1 MNQPPGGRWTRRE
14 IAKKLIF
21 LSASAVGF
29 RADAE
34 AAAATSGAASTPHK
48 TTPPGDTAKIW
59 LTLPSTPALPTPKRS
74 DVVTVN
80 GVPIFFA
87 RFGDGPEVLLLHGGL
102 GNSNYWGNQI
112 LSAGG
117 ELHGHRHGHQGTRAQ
132 LSDLAQI
139 RLRPVR
145 RRCRG
150 PSRRS
155 GRSFRL
161 ARRVERRRDHRASTR
176 HDTAKSRHQTVC
188 LRRQQHTGRTEA
200 GGSKSP
206 VFASY
211 AARCAIEYRHLSPH
225 PERWAQ
231 LTSGLGA
238 MWRSQPNFS
247 AQQLGAIKSPTV
259 ISDGEYDEIIKREH
273 TEQIARQ
280 IPNAKLMI
288 QPSVSHFA
296 MLQNPPQFNRAV
308 AEFLTAAK

>member
-1 MNQPPGGRWTRRE
+1 MDTRGHGRSSLTSP
-14 IAKKLIF
+14 KF
-21 LSASAVGF
+21 GF
-29 RADAE
+29 DLFADDV
-34 AAAATSGAASTPHK
+34 AALLGV
-48 TTPPGDTAKIW
+48 
-59 LTLPSTPALPTPKRS
+59 L
-74 DVVTVN
+74 
-80 GVPIFFA
+80 GVPSVSLVGWSDGAITGLQLAMTRPNLVTRLFA
-87 RFGDGPEVLLLHGGL
+87 FGANSTLGGL
-102 GNSNYWGNQI
+102 K
-112 LSAGG
+112 
-117 ELHGHRHGHQGTRAQ
+117 
-132 LSDLAQI
+132 
-139 RLRPVR
+139 P
-145 RRCRG
+145 
-150 PSRRS
+150 
-155 GRSFRL
+155 
-161 ARRVERRRDHRASTR
+161 
-176 HDTAKSRHQTVC
+176 
-188 LRRQQHTGRTEA
+188 